1 MNDITITITGTAGC
15 GKTTLAQAISR
26 ALSFHHGIDVV
37 VVDNDGSNGDDI
49 GGDELEER
57 LATIA
62 ERVKVHIVTQQQRR
76 ETA

>member
-1 MNDITITITGTAGC
+1 MNDITITITGNAGH

>member
-1 MNDITITITGTAGC
+1 MNDITITISGITGC

-37 VVDNDGSNGDDI
+37 VVDNDGGDGDDI

-57 LATIA
+57 LAAIA

>member
-1 MNDITITITGTAGC
+1 MNNITITISGIAGC

-26 ALSFHHGIDVV
+26 TLSFHHGIDVV
-37 VVDNDGSNGDDI
+37 VVDNDGSNGDNID
-49 GGDELEER
+49 GDELEER